1 MTLPS
6 GSTKAP
12 HSNMAIARSVARAG
26 VAPRRPHP
34 RATEAQRMLCVRRG
48 LRTLGRGAAA
58 RGRRG
63 RPAPRR
69 LTRGD
74 VPGASYAAHP
84 PDGQETTMTRTTLLA
99 LLAIALGV
107 AVPVS
112 FAQPP
117 PRQQRS
123 GPSGHITVR
132 ATETLSGSDVTDGG
146 VAGRGRFRISG
157 AITDKGKVT
166 DHRTVKGST
175 ATL

>member
-1 MTLPS
+1 
-6 GSTKAP
+6 
-12 HSNMAIARSVARAG
+12 
-26 VAPRRPHP
+26 
-34 RATEAQRMLCVRRG
+34 
-48 LRTLGRGAAA
+48 
-58 RGRRG
+58 
-63 RPAPRR
+63 
-69 LTRGD
+69 
-74 VPGASYAAHP
+74 
-84 PDGQETTMTRTTLLA
+84 MTRTTLLA

-175 ATL
+175 ATLRRVTVGARGTITFRITIHLGGSSPETWTITSATRAYKGLHGHGRETVDNFDDTPATFVLQGTVAR